1 MFTEQDEKAL
11 EQLSAKVFEESS
23 GTSEDQMALYYTIKE
38 NIERRLS
45 YIRNR
50 AERER
55 KTRI

>member
-1 MFTEQDEKAL
+1 MFTEQDEKIL
-11 EQLSAKVFEESS
+11 EQLSSKVFEESS